1 MKVIVAS
8 TVVPFLQ
15 GGYTVIVD
23 SLAEELVRA
32 GHEVEVLKFPFSSHH
47 DELLEQM
54 TALRLLDLTA
64 HGDRL
69 ITVRFPSYL
78 MRHPKKVVWFIHH
91 HRGAYDL
98 WGTRYQD
105 IPLTP
110 EGTRIRDSIMA
121 ADRVGLGE
129 CHRVFSNSRV
139 VANRLRHFNDIEAEV
154 LYPPLPNAIGYYCAG
169 YNDTIFYL
177 NRLVHHKRQW
187 LAIEAMRHVSSGV
200 RLLIAGKADPDTE
213 GYVNELH
220 QLVQRYGL
228 KDRVTIV
235 DDWVDEQRKV
245 GFFAECLAVAN
256 FPLDEDSYGYPSLE
270 AHHAG
275 KAVLTTTDA
284 GGTLELITDGR
295 NGLVVP
301 PEPLALA
308 AAMDRLFIDRL
319 QTQEMGQAGRGRM
332 AELGI
337 NWRHVIERMLA

>member
-1 MKVIVAS
+1 MKIIIAS
-8 TVVPFLQ
+8 TVVPFLY

-23 SLAEELVRA
+23 SLAGELVKA
-32 GHEVEVLKFPFSSHH
+32 GHEVEVLKFPFSSRH

-54 TALRLLDLTA
+54 TALRLLDLTE

-78 MRHPKKVVWFIHH
+78 LRHPKKVVWFIHH

-121 ADRVGLGE
+121 ADRLGLGE
-129 CHRVFSNSRV
+129 AHRVFSNSRV
-139 VANRLRHFNDIEAEV
+139 VANRLQQFNGIEAEV
-154 LYPPLPNAIGYYCAG
+154 LYPPLPNAARYHRAG
-169 YNDTIFYL
+169 YNDTILYL

-187 LAIEAMRHVSSGV
+187 LAIEAMRYVKSGV
-200 RLLIAGKADPDTE
+200 RLLIAGKADPDT
-213 GYVNELH
+213 GAYVNELH
-220 QLVQRYGL
+220 ELVQRYGL
-228 KDRVTIV
+228 KDRVSIF
-235 DDWVDEQRKV
+235 DDWVDEDRKV
-245 GFFAECLAVAN
+245 RLFSECLAAAY

-270 AHHAG
+270 AHHSG
-275 KAVLTTTDA
+275 KAVLTTSDA

-301 PEPLALA
+301 PEPQALA
-308 AAMDRLFIDRL
+308 AAMDRLFEDREG
-319 QTQEMGQAGRGRM
+319 TRAMGEAGSGRM
-332 AELGI
+332 GELGI
-337 NWRHVIERMLA
+337 AWPHVIERMLS

>member
-1 MKVIVAS
+1 MKVIIAS
-8 TVVPFLQ
+8 TVVPFLY

-23 SLAEELVRA
+23 SLAEELVKA
-32 GHEVEVLKFPFSSHH
+32 GHQVEVFKFPFSSHH

-54 TALRLLDLTA
+54 TALRLLDLTE

-78 MRHPKKVVWFIHH
+78 LRHPKKVVWFIHH

-139 VANRLRHFNDIEAEV
+139 VADRLRHFNDIEAEV
-154 LYPPLPNAIGYYCAG
+154 LYPPLPNAMRYRCAG

-187 LAIEAMRHVSSGV
+187 LAIEAMRYVKSGV
-200 RLLIAGKADPDTE
+200 RLLIAGKADPDAAA
-213 GYVNELH
+213 YLNELH
-220 QLVQRYGL
+220 RMVQRHGL
-228 KDRVTIV
+228 KDRVTIF
-235 DDWVDEQRKV
+235 DDWVDEERKV
-245 GFFAECLAVAN
+245 GFFAECLAAAY

-270 AHHAG
+270 AHQSG

-284 GGTLELITDGR
+284 GGTLELITDGV
-295 NGLVVP
+295 NGLVAA
-301 PEPLALA
+301 PEPEALA
-308 AAMDRLFIDRL
+308 AAMDRLFTER
-319 QTQEMGQAGRGRM
+319 QRTREMGEAGRRRM

-337 NWRHVIERMLA
+337 AWPHVVERMLS